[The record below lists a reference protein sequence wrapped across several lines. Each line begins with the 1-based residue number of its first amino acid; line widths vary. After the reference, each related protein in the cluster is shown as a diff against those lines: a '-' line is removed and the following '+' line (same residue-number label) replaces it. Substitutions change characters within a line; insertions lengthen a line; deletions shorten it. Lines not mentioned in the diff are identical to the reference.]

1 MATVIGDRDILLLG
15 SSQRA
20 LNPVNSGILLTTS
33 APAFKV
39 DTSGNPLPTTI
50 TVKAN
55 LIGIA
60 GTVAF
65 TASGATVADN
75 HDNTATLAFSSL
87 TGASCTVTAA
97 ITVNSQAF
105 SSSVTLAKVTDGA
118 VGGNGANGNQYATVF
133 LYQWSAST
141 PLKPNGTSGYT
152 WSTGVNSTYTGTDQW
167 QINPSNPGTPGFQLY
182 VAAAQITAAGGTT
195 SSTVSYTNSVV
206 QVWSQN
212 GANGISA
219 VTGLLTNE
227 ATTFAATSAGV
238 VSDFSPAGG
247 TFKVFSGST
256 DVTGASVTYSVV
268 SQSGCTVSIAA
279 TGVYSVSAMSA
290 NQAFATFQAVY
301 GGVTIQKIIS
311 LAKSIAGATGTAAY
325 VVVSATGQ
333 VFSRANSAGSF
344 APTSQTLTATPYGGT
359 ATYQWQYW
367 TGSAWT
373 NVASSG
379 TSSTYTVNS
388 GDFTDARTYRVQ
400 ATISGTVYTDQ
411 ITLMQ
416 VTGGTNGTNGIQST
430 YIQVYRWDSSTAPAA
445 PAGSLTYTW
454 STGDFGAAPT
464 SPTTWQLSP
473 GVAPGQGMTLWAA
486 RLRIT
491 DVSTNTTT
499 NSNWSSSVIIAVG
512 SSGSNGTAGAAGASY
527 VTAYCASSTASTTT
541 APSATTGKTS
551 LPATNSGGITGTW
564 SATVPSLTSGQ
575 YLYQSDGI
583 YDPTTNQVTWSI
595 PYWSSLKVGSLS
607 AITVNTGNLTVSGT
621 ISDSGGNWSL
631 DSNGNMTANSAALK
645 GNIKGGSFTA
655 YAWPASGTG
664 YYLGPEGL
672 LLGNANTSSYLQ
684 VTAAGN
690 IIAPQFTVT
699 GGSATFS
706 GTLAAGTVMSQNLS
720 SLSATI
726 GTLRTASSGARI
738 EISDNLIVGYNTSN
752 TMRFKISS

>member
-1 MATVIGDRDILLLG
+1 MATVIGDRDVLLLG

-20 LNPVNSGILLTTS
+20 LNPLNSDIILQTS

-50 TVKAN
+50 TIRAN
-55 LIGIA
+55 LIGIS

-65 TASGATVADN
+65 TASGGTVTDN

-87 TGASCTVTAA
+87 TGASCTITAA
-97 ITVNSQAF
+97 ITVNGQAF
-105 SSSVTLAKVTDGA
+105 SRGVTLTKVTDGA
-118 VGGNGANGNQYATVF
+118 AGGNGTNGNQYATVY
-133 LYQWSAST
+133 LYQWNSAT
-141 PLKPNGTSGYT
+141 PSAPSGTSGYT
-152 WSTGVNSTYTGTDQW
+152 WATGVNSTYSGSDGW
-167 QINPSNPGTPGFQLY
+167 SVSVPANPGTPGLKLY
-182 VAAAQITAAGGTT
+182 VATTQITAAGGTT
-195 SSTVSYTNSVV
+195 STVVSYGSATI
-206 QVWSQN
+206 QAWTQN
-212 GANGISA
+212 GANGVSA

-290 NQAFATFQAVY
+290 NQANATFQAVY

-325 VVVSATGQ
+325 VVVSSTGQ
-333 VFSRANSAGSF
+333 VFSRANSAGAFS
-344 APTSQTLTATPYGGT
+344 PTSQTLTATPYGGT

-373 NVASSG
+373 NVASAG

-388 GDFTDARTYRVQ
+388 GDFTDTRTYRVQ

-416 VTGGTNGTNGIQST
+416 VTGGTNGTNAIQSAVA
-430 YIQVYRWDSSTAPAA
+430 QVFQWAVSIPAA
-445 PAGSLTYTW
+445 PTGSPTYTW
-454 STGDFGAAPT
+454 SSGNISAIPSGWSATPGTAP
-464 SPTTWQLSP
+464 S
-473 GVAPGQGMTLWAA
+473 QGMTLWAA
-486 RLRIT
+486 RVFIT
-491 DVSTNTTT
+491 DSATNATT
-499 NSNWSSSVIIAVG
+499 SFNWSSSAVVAVG
-512 SSGSNGTAGAAGASY
+512 YSGSNGTAGAAGASY
-527 VTAYCASSTASTTT
+527 VTAYCASATTSTTT

-595 PYWSSLKVGSLS
+595 PYWSSLKVGNLS

-631 DSNGNMTANSAALK
+631 DSNGNMTANSASMK
-645 GNIKGGSFTA
+645 GNIKGGSFTSFL
-655 YAWPASGTG
+655 WPASGTG

-672 LLGNANTSSYLQ
+672 LLGNANVGPYLQ
-684 VTAAGN
+684 VTSAGN
-690 IIAPQFTVT
+690 ITAPQFSINN
-699 GGSATFS
+699 GSATFS

-738 EISDNLIVGYNTSN
+738 EISDNLIVGYRSNN
-752 TMRFKISS
+752 TMSFKISA